1 MSWTSMDNYE
11 FVNVIGST
19 GKCLGV
25 SAFKCFGSEFSY
37 VAPGIVDLL
46 DPEEMWQNIQPCKD
60 EFMTLR
66 GWDGYFPVYGKV
78 KLVLDYNQKLIHQD
92 FILAEL
98 DDPVV
103 IGRDILQ
110 HY

>member
-1 MSWTSMDNYE
+1 MSWTSLDNYE
-11 FVNVIGST
+11 FVNVMGAT

-25 SAFKCFGSEFSY
+25 SAFKCWGSEFSY
-37 VAPGIVDLL
+37 VAPGIVDLI
-46 DPEEMWQNIQPCKD
+46 DPEEMWQIQPCKE

-66 GWDGYFPVYGKV
+66 EWDGYFPVYGKV
-78 KLVLDYNQKLIHQD
+78 KLVLDYNHKLIHHD